1 MALIP
6 LLGIDFTLPLKN
18 PVLLFSLILFII
30 LFAPI
35 VLNKFRIPHLIGLI
49 IAGAVIGPNGLNL
62 IARDMSIILFGT
74 VGLQYIMFLAGL
86 EIDLNEFKKNSSKS
100 LVFGLLTFG
109 IPMILGTLGSYYLM
123 HFSWPSSILLA
134 SMFASHTL
142 IAYPLVS
149 KLGIAKNKAV
159 NITVGG
165 TMITDTLA
173 LLVLAVIAG
182 MQVGEINQEFWIRLG
197 VSVILFAAVV
207 MILFPIIGR
216 WFFKRFDDNISQ
228 YIFVLAMVFLGCTFA
243 ELAGVEAIIGAFL
256 AGLAL
261 NRLIPHTSPL
271 MNRIEFVGN
280 ALFIPFFLI
289 GVGMLIDYR
298 AFIKDTDTL
307 IVATFMTVTAMLGK
321 YIPAYLTQKIYRF
334 NKDERSLIFGLS
346 NAQAA
351 ATLAAVLV
359 GYNIVTDYENT
370 NVLKDIHLKNN
381 TILTDQNESLK
392 FISLSNFG
400 RPMIGCKALLN
411 GEIIDGEI
419 VLPNKNKLIFKESK
433 VTEIKTPN
441 RLLNENVLNG
451 TILMIL
457 ITCTIASFVAQKG
470 AYNIALLEDEE
481 DKNEEEQNHST
492 DVEEK
497 ILIPMKSM
505 QTVDELVNLAV
516 TMKSKKNKTG
526 LFALNVVNNS
536 ISGSKEETKANKII
550 ERAAVVASST
560 DNHLQSVL
568 RFDLNVVNGIL
579 GVVKEKKITDIILGQ
594 TEKFGQ
600 SNSMF
605 GPVTDA
611 ILNKCQT
618 TTFISNS
625 IQPIATLKKYVVM
638 IPEKAEREIGFP
650 FWLLK
655 IWNLVKN
662 TGAKVDFYASESTLS
677 IIKEVHSK
685 NSIEARFIEFSNWDD
700 FLIISRDI
708 SKNDCLVVV
717 MSRKQ
722 QISYNPIMPN
732 IPVFLNKYFQHNN
745 SILIYP
751 LQNLEG
757 SNGMDLLNPG
767 ALDTF
772 TENLEKLEDLTQ
784 MVTRIFKRK

>member
-1 MALIP
+1 MPIIP

-35 VLNKFRIPHLIGLI
+35 LLNKFRIPHLIGLI
-49 IAGAVIGPNGLNL
+49 IAGAVIGPNGFNL

-86 EIDLNEFKKNSSKS
+86 EIDLNEFKKNSTKS
-100 LVFGLLTFG
+100 LVFGMLTFS
-109 IPMILGTLGSYYLM
+109 IPMILGTFGSYYLM
-123 HFSWPSSILLA
+123 DFSWPTSILLA

-142 IAYPLVS
+142 IAYPLIS

-182 MQVGEINQEFWIRLG
+182 MQVGEINKEFWIRLG
-197 VSVILFAAVV
+197 VSVIVFAAVV
-207 MILFPIIGR
+207 MVLFPMIGR

-256 AGLAL
+256 AGLSL

-307 IVATFMTVTAMLGK
+307 IVAAFMTITAMVGK
-321 YIPAYLTQKIYRF
+321 YLPAYITQKIYGF
-334 NKDERSLIFGLS
+334 NVDERRLIFGLS

-359 GYNIVTDYENT
+359 GYNIVTGYENT
-370 NVLKDIHLKNN
+370 QVLKDVHLKNN
-381 TILTDQNESLK
+381 SILTDKNESLK
-392 FISLSNFG
+392 FITLSNLN
-400 RPMIGCKALLN
+400 RPMVGSKAVLN
-411 GEIIDGEI
+411 GEKINEEV
-419 VLPNKNKLIFKESK
+419 VLPNKTKLIFKESK
-433 VTEIKTPN
+433 IAEIKTPS

-457 ITCTIASFVAQKG
+457 VTCTIASFVAQKG

-481 DKNEEEQNHST
+481 DNQGNEHDPLEGN
-492 DVEEK
+492 EEK

-505 QTVDELVNLAV
+505 ETVDELVNLAV
-516 TMKSKKNKTG
+516 TMKSKKNKNG

-536 ISGSKEETKANKII
+536 VGGSKEETKANKII
-550 ERAAVVASST
+550 DRAAVVASAT
-560 DNHLQSVL
+560 DNQMQPVL

-600 SNSMF
+600 SNSLF

-611 ILNKCQT
+611 ILSKCET

-625 IQPIATLKKYVVM
+625 VQPIATLKKYVVM

-655 IWNLVKN
+655 LWNLVKN
-662 TGAKVDFYASESTLS
+662 TGAKVDFYASESTIS
-677 IIKEVHSK
+677 ILKEVHAK
-685 NSIEARFIEFSNWDD
+685 NNIEASFKEFTDWED

-708 SKNDCLVVV
+708 AKDDCMVVV

-722 QISYNPIMPN
+722 QISYNPVMQN
-732 IPVFLNKYFQHNN
+732 IPGYLNKYFQNIN

-757 SNGMDLLNPG
+757 GDGMDLMNPG